1 MEKLGLIAGLF
12 NLAFILN
19 LPSGFLR
26 GRAKKFTTRW
36 FVFVHLPIPFIALAR
51 IFSHIEVR
59 YIPLFVFSSILGQ
72 IIGSKIKFEV

>member
-26 GRAKKFTTRW
+26 GRAKKFSLQW
-36 FVFVHLPIPFIALAR
+36 FLFIHLPIPFIAFAR
-51 IFSHIEVR
+51 IFSHVDIK
-59 YIPLFVFSSILGQ
+59 YIPLFVLSSILGQ
-72 IIGSKIKFEV
+72 ILGSRLRFEV

>member
-26 GRAKKFTTRW
+26 GRAKKFSFQW
-36 FVFVHLPIPFIALAR
+36 FLFIHLPIPFIAFAR
-51 IFSHIEVR
+51 IFSHLELK
-59 YIPLFVFSSILGQ
+59 YIPLFILSSILGQ
-72 IIGSKIKFEV
+72 IIGSKLKFEV

>member
-26 GRAKKFTTRW
+26 GRAKKFSLRW
-36 FVFVHLPIPFIALAR
+36 FLFIHLPIPFIAFAR
-51 IFSHIEVR
+51 IFSHIDIK
-59 YIPLFVFSSILGQ
+59 YIPLFVLSSILGQ
-72 IIGSKIKFEV
+72 ILGSRLRFEV